1 MLVVGEHVLG
11 HLEPQCARMATPLC
25 AGVGGTR
32 LELCG
37 ALNGGLLIIGG
48 LYGRTSLDQDDQ
60 LALDL
65 ATRLRERFL
74 AEFGTTTCAP
84 LREKVQAPG
93 GLGSCAA
100 VVERAAMMLL
110 ELLAEAEA

>member
-1 MLVVGEHVLG
+1 V
-11 HLEPQCARMATPLC
+11 
-25 AGVGGTR
+25 
-32 LELCG
+32 
-37 ALNGGLLIIGG
+37 
-48 LYGRTSLDQDDQ
+48 
-60 LALDL
+60 LDL
-65 ATRLRERFL
+65 AARLRERFL
-74 AEFGTTTCAP
+74 AELGTTRCAP